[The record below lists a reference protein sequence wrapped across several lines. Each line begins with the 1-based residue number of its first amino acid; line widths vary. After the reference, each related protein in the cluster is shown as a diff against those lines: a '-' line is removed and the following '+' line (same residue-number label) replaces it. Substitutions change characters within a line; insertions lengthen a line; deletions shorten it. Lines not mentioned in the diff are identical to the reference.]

1 MGWTRMLQLFNFL
14 NPFVEAFFFS
24 FFVEVALPL
33 VPDLE
38 YFRFLLIVV
47 AFGRFF
53 YSLGRYP
60 MDSIAAIICEHVT
73 MDGKEQYCLGSPCS
87 PKTIIQNIQLIVCP
101 KRKRCLLW
109 NQWNPVFQNK
119 CFGSLQNSGTWDI
132 CLLYSLWSANS
143 LDIEIRYI

>member
-1 MGWTRMLQLFNFL
+1 MLQLFNFL

-73 MDGKEQYCLGSPCS
+73 VEGKEQYCLGSPCS
-87 PKTIIQNIQLIVCP
+87 PENKYTEYTTPSCALTEKYFCCGTSEILFSKISVLARCRTVGLGIYVFGIPFGALTALI
-101 KRKRCLLW
+101 
-109 NQWNPVFQNK
+109 
-119 CFGSLQNSGTWDI
+119 
-132 CLLYSLWSANS
+132 
-143 LDIEIRYI
+143 